1 MRYCNSLIIDYS
13 PKTWI
18 NDFSNVIISKK
29 CVDQELNNHIKG
41 KNKKEKENDLN
52 SFLFEYFPFY
62 YYKLDKN
69 NLNILKWKNQ
79 KLLGGMRC
87 PFYHFDISGNNNKKE
102 CYSGEC
108 LHSTKFQFNYL
119 KDVIK
124 IIYYLKY
131 NFNVDI
137 SIILNLIRYNIF
149 HQTYFNLKYYNNN
162 PNNRLSILSDIIEC
176 CGGQIYKE
184 KENNNNNIK
193 ILFVCAEE
201 DYSFFKD
208 KIKKD
213 LIIYENSKLINDKY
227 IIDSFYFMT
236 NLEKEIDSPEYSF
249 E

>member
-87 PFYHFDISGNNNKKE
+87 PFYHFNISGNNSKKE

-108 LHSTKFQFNYL
+108 FHSTKFQFNYL

-124 IIYYLKY
+124 IIFYLKY

-137 SIILNLIRYNIF
+137 SIILNLIRYNIL

-162 PNNRLSILSDIIEC
+162 NIIDYLLYQILL
-176 CGGQIYKE
+176 
-184 KENNNNNIK
+184 N
-193 ILFVCAEE
+193 VVV
-201 DYSFFKD
+201 
-208 KIKKD
+208 
-213 LIIYENSKLINDKY
+213 DKY
-227 IIDSFYFMT
+227 IKKKKIIIIIKKYYLFVQKKIIV
-236 NLEKEIDSPEYSF
+236 LLKIK
-249 E
+249 